1 MYEVYHES
9 SNTVDT
15 SRVRLGKSL
24 INALM
29 IVLVLAGGFMQ
40 VHPNYDV

>member
-1 MYEVYHES
+1 MSSALSVYEVYHES

-24 INALM
+24 VNAFM
-29 IVLVLAGGFMQ
+29 IVLVLAGGYM
-40 VHPNYDV
+40 P